1 MSYASIAAAPDNNN
15 NNNNNNN
22 TSLVGLVAVGVA
34 RVAGDNLLVRLWLGP
49 TVPL

>member
-1 MSYASIAAAPDNNN
+1 MMSSASIAAAPD
-15 NNNNNNN
+15 NNNNN

>member
-1 MSYASIAAAPDNNN
+1 MSSASIAAAPD

>member
-1 MSYASIAAAPDNNN
+1 MSSASIAAAPDK
-15 NNNNNNN
+15 NNNNNN

>member
-1 MSYASIAAAPDNNN
+1 MSSASIAAAPD
-15 NNNNNNN
+15 NNNNNN